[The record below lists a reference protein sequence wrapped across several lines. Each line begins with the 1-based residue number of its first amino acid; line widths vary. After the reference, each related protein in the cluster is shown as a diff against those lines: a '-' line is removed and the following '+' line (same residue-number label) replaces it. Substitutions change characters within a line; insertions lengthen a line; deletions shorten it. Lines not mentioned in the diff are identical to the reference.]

1 VRCDAG
7 PAAGVGPPIHAEP
20 PHERA
25 PAAAICELAS
35 LVLSPAGDV
44 TRQDTARAVQR
55 RDRRDAARAAR
66 AGRAVISS
74 P

>member
-7 PAAGVGPPIHAEP
+7 PAARVGPPIYAEP
-20 PHERA
+20 A
-25 PAAAICELAS
+25 PAATIGELAS
-35 LVLSPAGDV
+35 LVLWPVGDV
-44 TRQDTARAVQR
+44 TRADTARAVPR
-55 RDRRDAARAAR
+55 RDRRDAARAAG